1 MVNTIRI
8 SKIMEAITRMIK
20 TNRKGAFRLV
30 AVAALAVGLVASP
43 LVAVNAADAPE
54 IGRAHV

>member
-1 MVNTIRI
+1 
-8 SKIMEAITRMIK
+8 MIK

-30 AVAALAVGLVASP
+30 AVAALAVGLIASP